1 MFARSLTNTTEFKA
15 GVLFILISCISLLV
29 DVILYGF
36 QLSTKEFKE
45 SVRVLKIL
53 KIFCLLIERL
63 SRYRWLRLLVQEL
76 QPQIMCARLA
86 QLPKI
91 SDCPTRMSRVA
102 SSDIR
107 FQGCNFRR
115 PILSNTTSVDRVV
128 KQLKKSRR
136 SIGGLESNPHIFR

>member
-15 GVLFILISCISLLV
+15 GVLFILISCISLLI

-63 SRYRWLRLLVQEL
+63 SRYRWFHLLVQEL
-76 QPQIMCARLA
+76 QPHIVCARLA
-86 QLPKI
+86 QLVRSLTANQEVPGSSSGLVEGWTFGDLLSPHRPWTGSLSRWSSLDVLSGDLKEPTHLSI
-91 SDCPTRMSRVA
+91 SV
-102 SSDIR
+102 
-107 FQGCNFRR
+107 G
-115 PILSNTTSVDRVV
+115 
-128 KQLKKSRR
+128 
-136 SIGGLESNPHIFR
+136 